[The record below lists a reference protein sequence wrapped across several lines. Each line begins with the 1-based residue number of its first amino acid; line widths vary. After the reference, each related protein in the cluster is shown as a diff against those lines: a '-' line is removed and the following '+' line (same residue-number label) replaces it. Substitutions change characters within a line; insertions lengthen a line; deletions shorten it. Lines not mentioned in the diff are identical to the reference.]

1 MKNNTLLPGLILL
14 LVVVATGV
22 GIFYQT
28 QGVRIEY
35 VTVRGERAIFQGSGL
50 IATIP
55 SPWPLRPLSGM

>member
-28 QGVRIEY
+28 QGVI
-35 VTVRGERAIFQGSGL
+35 VSLFNAVSTSAG
-50 IATIP
+50 
-55 SPWPLRPLSGM
+55 